1 MIKYIYVYVL
11 CMARVYPFLFSYS
24 FSYTNSSF
32 YKFLE
37 RKNLLLFFYLNYYI
51 FNYI

>member
-1 MIKYIYVYVL
+1 
-11 CMARVYPFLFSYS
+11 MARVYPFLSSYDIRIQIYLS
-24 FSYTNSSF
+24 INFK
-32 YKFLE
+32 KFIE

>member
-1 MIKYIYVYVL
+1 
-11 CMARVYPFLFSYS
+11 MARVYPFLSSYDILLRIQIYLS
-24 FSYTNSSF
+24 INFK
-32 YKFLE
+32 KF